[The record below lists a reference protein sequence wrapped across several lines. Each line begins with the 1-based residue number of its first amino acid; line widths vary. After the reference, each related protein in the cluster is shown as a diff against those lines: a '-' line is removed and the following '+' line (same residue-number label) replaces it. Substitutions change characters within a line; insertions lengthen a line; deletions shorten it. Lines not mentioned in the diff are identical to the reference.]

1 VTDLPRVLVVTN
13 LWPRDGSYRGVFVE
27 EQVQALRRLGYPV
40 DVEVVAQARGR
51 ADYLGAVPRV
61 RRRAR
66 TGGYDLVHIH
76 YGLTALAARYAGP
89 VPRVLTLHGSDVRVP
104 WQALATRLGSG
115 GVVARIYVSA
125 HLAERAGDPAG
136 IVIPGGVDF
145 TLFQPQDRGQAR
157 ARLGLPPDVP
167 VALFGGRPDLALK
180 RYDLFQAVLREL
192 GERGLTTTGLVL
204 AEPGQA
210 RADVPLKFAAAD
222 VLLMTSA
229 REGSPTV
236 VKEAAVMGL
245 PVVSTDVGDVRQILD
260 RVRPSAVVTGPDL
273 ARALADAAEPVL
285 RHPTRSN
292 GRQHCAW
299 LDSVRVAERVGQV
312 YQQVLNRA

>member
-1 VTDLPRVLVVTN
+1 MTDLPRVLVVTN

-145 TLFQPQDRGQAR
+145 TRNRRPGSTQCWHRWISPSRWSAR
-157 ARLGLPPDVP
+157 RTSTAR
-167 VALFGGRPDLALK
+167 RPCS
-180 RYDLFQAVLREL
+180 VLRT
-192 GERGLTTTGLVL
+192 RRRKSRSTTWRRTTPAFG
-204 AEPGQA
+204 
-210 RADVPLKFAAAD
+210 
-222 VLLMTSA
+222 
-229 REGSPTV
+229 
-236 VKEAAVMGL
+236 
-245 PVVSTDVGDVRQILD
+245 
-260 RVRPSAVVTGPDL
+260 
-273 ARALADAAEPVL
+273 
-285 RHPTRSN
+285 N
-292 GRQHCAW
+292 
-299 LDSVRVAERVGQV
+299 
-312 YQQVLNRA
+312 